1 MPTIFENTPN
11 TLTTFLRVS
20 DENLTQ
26 KGFQDE
32 NTPNTPTPQFC
43 KITFLSF
50 LKTEVITDADD
61 F

>member
-11 TLTTFLRVS
+11 TPTTFLRVS
-20 DENLTQ
+20 DENLAQ